1 MIGSISFIISKRGD
15 TVLSDIN
22 RKLKKYLEVQLDIL
36 EGISGTET
44 PTIYLFGVILIIDM
58 IE

>member
-1 MIGSISFIISKRGD
+1 MIGSISFIIFERGD

-22 RKLKKYLEVQLDIL
+22 RKLKKYLDVQLDIL

>member
-1 MIGSISFIISKRGD
+1 MIGSISFIIFERCD

-22 RKLKKYLEVQLDIL
+22 RKLKKYLDVQLDIL

>member
-1 MIGSISFIISKRGD
+1 MIGSISFIIFERCD